1 VFPLARSASACSLI
15 FTWRKLSLENISS
28 ILLEEHG
35 APVHCPSESK
45 PRLRAR
51 ATACVRLLTSNPAIS
66 TVPAINLR
74 TLAYDTARVL
84 FNLKREQHIVPLI
97 MELARSEMAYTNQ
110 RYDEFAVVVLAAAMK
125 EGYRGPVFLQADH
138 VHAKSLE

>member
-1 VFPLARSASACSLI
+1 MAPAS
-15 FTWRKLSLENISS
+15 
-28 ILLEEHG
+28 
-35 APVHCPSESK
+35 CPHQHAHAHL
-45 PRLRAR
+45 PIAAGLGIR
-51 ATACVRLLTSNPAIS
+51 ATSLRQYYLAIGAGAIPTIS

-74 TLAYDTARVL
+74 TLTYDTARVL
-84 FNLKREQHIVPLI
+84 FKLKREQHIGPLI

-138 VHAKSLE
+138 VHTKSLE